1 MWAGSDHDGKE
12 IYVFQGQSGALP
24 AGPASEY
31 NGESER
37 NAREEFMLNRRTF
50 FIRERAG
57 LMKFSDTYDILDPE
71 SRTQLGIAKEKPGPL
86 IHILRLFINKRLL
99 PTQVFIYEGARPE
112 DESRELFSLRRG
124 MNPLAPKVDICDTH
138 GKAVGFL
145 KGKLFSIG
153 GGFSVFDAAGT
164 RYAEVKGNWKGW
176 NFRILDLAG
185 NELGTV
191 TKKWAGLGKEL
202 FTSADNYMI
211 ALHAETNPA
220 KAVLLLAAGL
230 AIDTLY
236 KE

>member
-1 MWAGSDHDGKE
+1 
-12 IYVFQGQSGALP
+12 
-24 AGPASEY
+24 
-31 NGESER
+31 
-37 NAREEFMLNRRTF
+37 MLDRKTF

-57 LMKFSDTYDILDPE
+57 IMKLSDTYDILDPE
-71 SRTQLGIAKEKPGPL
+71 TRAQLGVAKEKPGAL
-86 IHILRLFINKRLL
+86 IHILRLLINKRLL
-99 PTQVFIYEGARPE
+99 PTTVSVYAGAGPE

-124 MNPLAPKVDICDTH
+124 LNPLAPKVEICDTR
-138 GKAVGFL
+138 GKAVGYL

-153 GGFSVFDAAGT
+153 GGFNVFDAAGN

-176 NFRILDLAG
+176 TFRITDTAG

-211 ALHAETNPA
+211 ALHAESDPS

-236 KE
+236 KEN

>member
-1 MWAGSDHDGKE
+1 
-12 IYVFQGQSGALP
+12 
-24 AGPASEY
+24 
-31 NGESER
+31 
-37 NAREEFMLNRRTF
+37 MLDRKTF
-50 FIRERAG
+50 FVRERVG
-57 LMKFSDTYDILDPE
+57 IVKLSDNYDILDPE
-71 SRTQLGIAKEKPGPL
+71 SRSQLGVAKEKPGPL

-99 PTQVFIYEGARPE
+99 PTQVFVYQGASPE

-124 MNPLAPKVDICDTH
+124 INPLLPKVDICDSR
-138 GKAVGFL
+138 GKPVGFL

-153 GGFSVFDAAGT
+153 GGFNVFDAAGT

-176 NFRILDLAG
+176 SFQMLDLSG

-191 TKKWAGLGKEL
+191 TKKWGGLGKEL

-211 ALHAETNPA
+211 ALHAEPDPS

-236 KE
+236 KEN

>member
-1 MWAGSDHDGKE
+1 MGAASDHDGKE
-12 IYVFQGQSGALP
+12 IYVFQGPSGARK
-24 AGPASEY
+24 EY
-31 NGESER
+31 
-37 NAREEFMLNRRTF
+37 MLDRKTF
-50 FIRERAG
+50 FIRERVAIVK
-57 LMKFSDTYDILDPE
+57 LSDTYDILDPE
-71 SRTQLGIAKEKPGPL
+71 TGAQIGVAKEKPGAL
-86 IHILRLFINKRLL
+86 IHLLRLLVNKRLL
-99 PTQVFIYEGARPE
+99 PTQVFVYQGSRPE

-124 MNPLAPKVDICDTH
+124 INPLIPKVDICDTR
-138 GKAVGFL
+138 GKSVGFL

-176 NFRILDLAG
+176 NFQIKDLAG
-185 NELGTV
+185 SELGTV

-211 ALHAETNPA
+211 ALHAEPDPA

-236 KE
+236 KEG